1 MLFVNNIYQSTFN
14 NQRRQYRYYR
24 YKYSDGTWYKVL
36 VPDLSY
42 LVRYSTVPQCTFW
55 YCTSTSTGTVPVT
68 VLNNKIPYLY
78 LVPYILLYR
87 TALIV
92 QVKHRRG
99 STQVSVPGGEEL
111 MLVARR
117 RPVPGEHLDHLQY
130 VPRNGTLQYYST
142 ADLHKYLVVTIF

>member
-1 MLFVNNIYQSTFN
+1 MLFVNNIPKHVQQPKTKITILPVQVQLWYLA
-14 NQRRQYRYYR
+14 
-24 YKYSDGTWYKVL
+24 WYKVL

-99 STQVSVPGGEEL
+99 STQVSVPRGEEL
-111 MLVARR
+111 MLVARDVDQYQASIWITYSMYLVM
-117 RPVPGEHLDHLQY
+117 VP
-130 VPRNGTLQYYST
+130 YST
-142 ADLHKYLVVTIF
+142 TVQRTCTSTWY